1 MKDRSARIAA
11 LNPEQR
17 AVFEAALKAK
27 GLRAFQI
34 DQIPRRP
41 REDTNLFVT
50 SIDQERLWFIE
61 QLQPGNAAYN
71 IFSASRIR
79 GPLDAAVMERVVK
92 ELIARHEVLRTTFT
106 IVDDEPMQVI
116 NREVDFTLAP
126 VDLQSLPPDQREPEA
141 MGLVTEDFSRPFDLE
156 KGPLLRV
163 GLIRLAED
171 DHVLHQNMHHTV
183 TDRWSGA
190 IFEQETG
197 VLYEAFATGKPSPLP
212 PLPIQ
217 YADYAAWQRS
227 LTESEIYR
235 SQAAYWKR
243 RLAGAPLVLEVPTD
257 FPRPP
262 IQNFRGARVYTR
274 YSKRLLEAL
283 RDLSRREGVT
293 MFTLALAAYKALL
306 YRYTSQ
312 ETVLVGTTFANRN
325 RPELQHMVGY
335 LLNLIVLST
344 DVSGNPTFRDL
355 LQRERTTVLEGFANQ
370 DLPFGKLVQE
380 LRPTQDASRNPIVQ
394 HSLIYLDFPE
404 LTIMETLGLTAKHL
418 DIDNGASR
426 FDMTLAMTETDG
438 GYEVDIEYPT
448 DLYRRERIERMTKH
462 LENILESVVEDP
474 GLRLSELPLLSDGE
488 ERQLLIEWNATNAE
502 YPPDQ
507 CIHELFEAEAR
518 RRPDDVAL
526 LFEDDWLA
534 YRELNE
540 QANQVG
546 RYLIEAGVENGE
558 LVGLFVSRSLRMV
571 VGLLGILKAGGAYVP
586 LDERYPAERL
596 SFMLKDS
603 GVRVLLTEERL
614 LERLP
619 GYDGRIVYLDAEES
633 KEFSPAKAQSR
644 KVGTT
649 SQDFLGAFAPLREKT
664 TNEQRA
670 YVIYTSGSTGQPKGV
685 EVSHRAVVN
694 LFNSM
699 LSKKLLNATD
709 TMLAVTT
716 PSFDIAAAEIYLP
729 LIAGGRVVIASREV
743 VSDGV
748 QLAKLLANS
757 GATVMQATPATWRML
772 IDADWQGD
780 SRLKVFSTGEALDR
794 PLADQLLERCAELW
808 NLYGPSE
815 TAIFSAAVRVSSGT
829 GPVPIGAPIANTRF
843 YVVDQV
849 GNPVPI
855 GIYGELYI
863 GGSGLAHAYLNRP
876 ELTAEKFVPDP
887 FGSEPGARVYRTGDL
902 VRYCEDGNLEFGGRL
917 DHQVK
922 VRGFRI
928 ELGEVEEALSRHDS
942 VRAAV
947 VVAREA
953 RPGEQRLIA
962 YVVGNESTPTP
973 GEWRTFLIQRLPEYM
988 IPSLFVGLDEL
999 PLLPN
1004 GKVNR
1009 QALPVPDAS
1018 RPELRK
1024 AFVVPENPTQ
1034 ARLVEIWMN
1043 VLGLD
1048 RVGIHDDFF
1057 ELGGDSIL
1065 ATRLVSRVRRIFEV
1079 ELQLRELFWKSTVFE
1094 LAAAI
1099 EELVIQQLE
1108 DLSEEEARQLLQ
1120 NES

>member
-1 MKDRSARIAA
+1 MNDLSARITA

-17 AVFEAALKAK
+17 AAFEAALKAR
-27 GLRAFQI
+27 GLRAPQL

-41 REDTNLFVT
+41 REDTNLFPT

-71 IFSASRIR
+71 IFSASRIK
-79 GPLDAAVMERVVK
+79 GPLDATVMERVVN
-92 ELIARHEVLRTTFT
+92 ELVTRHEVLRTTF
-106 IVDDEPMQVI
+106 IVIDDQPMQVI
-116 NREVDFTLAP
+116 HPKMYVTLTP
-126 VDLQSLPPDQREPEA
+126 FDLQSWPLEEREQEA
-141 MGLVTEDFSRPFDLE
+141 LRLVTEDFSRPFDLE

-163 GLIRLAED
+163 GLLRLAEN
-171 DHVLHQNMHHTV
+171 DHVLHVNMHHTV

-197 VLYEAFATGKPSPLP
+197 VLYEAFANNKPSPLP
-212 PLPIQ
+212 MLPIQ
-217 YADYAAWQRS
+217 YADYALWQRDRAD
-227 LTESEIYR
+227 SEIYR
-235 SQAAYWKR
+235 AQAAYWKR
-243 RLAGAPLVLEVPTD
+243 RLSGLPFVLEVPTD

-274 YSKRLLEAL
+274 YSKTLLDRL

-306 YRYTSQ
+306 YRYTNQ
-312 ETVLVGTTFANRN
+312 ETILVGTTFANRN
-325 RPELQHMVGY
+325 RPELQNMVGY

-355 LQRERTTVLEGFANQ
+355 LQRERATVLEGFANQ

-404 LTIMETLGLTAKHL
+404 LTVMETLGLTAKHL

-426 FDMTLAMTETDG
+426 FDMTLAMTETED

-462 LENILESVVEDP
+462 LENILESVVADP
-474 GLRLSELPLLSDGE
+474 AQRLSELPLLSDDE
-488 ERQLLIEWNATNAE
+488 KRQLLIEWNATTVE
-502 YPPDQ
+502 YPFAQ
-507 CIHELFEAEAR
+507 CIHELFEAEAK

-526 LFEDDWLA
+526 LFEDDRLT

-540 QANQVG
+540 QANRVA
-546 RYLIEAGVENGE
+546 RYLREAGVETGE
-558 LVGLFVSRSLRMV
+558 LVGLFTSRSLRMV
-571 VGLLGILKAGGAYVP
+571 VGLLGILKAGAAYVP

-603 GVRVLLTEERL
+603 GARVLLTEEGL
-614 LERLP
+614 LEKLP
-619 GYDGRIVYLDAEES
+619 GYDGRIVYLDAEWDNISQCGAENLDH
-633 KEFSPAKAQSR
+633 
-644 KVGTT
+644 KV
-649 SQDFLGAFAPLREKT
+649 
-664 TNEQRA
+664 TNEQRG

-694 LFNSM
+694 LLNSM
-699 LSKKLLNATD
+699 LSKTSLNDKD

-716 PSFDIAAAEIYLP
+716 LSFDIAASEIFLP

-743 VSDGV
+743 ASDGM
-748 QLAKLLANS
+748 QLARLLASS

-772 IDADWQGD
+772 RDAGWQGD
-780 SRLKVFSTGEALDR
+780 SRLKVFSAGEALDR
-794 PLADQLLERCAELW
+794 PLADQLLERCAEVC
-808 NLYGPSE
+808 NLYGPTES
-815 TAIFSAAVRVSSGT
+815 TIYSAAVRITSGA
-829 GPVPIGAPIANTRF
+829 GPVPIGPPIGNTRF
-843 YVVDQV
+843 YVVVQFM
-849 GNPVPI
+849 NPVPI
-855 GIYGELYI
+855 GIYGELCI
-863 GGSGLAHAYLNRP
+863 GGMGLAHGYLNRP

-887 FGSEPGARVYRTGDL
+887 FGDEPGARLYRTGDL
-902 VRYCEDGNLEFGGRL
+902 MRYCEDGNLEFGGRL

-928 ELGEVEEALSRHDS
+928 ELGEIEAALSRHES
-942 VRAAV
+942 VRAAA
-947 VVAREA
+947 VVAREE
-953 RPGEQRLIA
+953 RPGEQRLVA
-962 YVVGNESTPTP
+962 YVVRNKNQPTAS
-973 GEWRTFLIQRLPEYM
+973 EWRTFLIQRLPEYM
-988 IPSLFVGLDEL
+988 IPSVFVSLEEL

-1009 QALPVPDAS
+1009 RALPVPDAS

-1024 AFVVPENPTQ
+1024 AFAPPENPTQ
-1034 ARLVEIWMN
+1034 ARLVELWKN
-1043 VLGLD
+1043 VLALNQ
-1048 RVGIHDDFF
+1048 VGIHDDFF

-1065 ATRLVSRVRRIFEV
+1065 ATRLVSRVRRTFGI
-1079 ELQLRELFWKSTVFE
+1079 ELPLRELFWKATVFE
-1094 LAAAI
+1094 LASVI
-1099 EELVIQQLE
+1099 EERVIEQLE
-1108 DLSEEEARQLLQ
+1108 NLSEEQAEQLLQ
-1120 NES
+1120 NEL

>member
-1 MKDRSARIAA
+1 MKDLAERIAA
-11 LNPEQR
+11 LSPEQR
-17 AVFEAALKAK
+17 ALFEAALKEK
-27 GLRAFQI
+27 GLRAPQV

-41 REDTNLFVT
+41 REDANVFQT

-79 GPLDAAVMERVVK
+79 GLLDAAVMERVVR

-116 NREVDFTLAP
+116 NPEADFSLASI
-126 VDLQSLPPDQREPEA
+126 DLESLPLDQREPEA
-141 MGLVTEDFSRPFDLE
+141 LRLVTEDFSRSFDLE

-197 VLYEAFATGKPSPLP
+197 VLYEAFAKGKPSPLP

-217 YADYAAWQRS
+217 YADYALWQRS
-227 LTESEIYR
+227 LAESEIYR
-235 SQAAYWKR
+235 KQAAYWKR
-243 RLAGAPLVLEVPTD
+243 RLADVPYVLEVPAD

-262 IQNFRGARVYTR
+262 IQRFRGARVYTR

-312 ETVLVGTTFANRN
+312 ETILIGTTFANRN
-325 RPELQHMVGY
+325 RPELQNMVGY
-335 LLNLIVLST
+335 LLNLIVLGT
-344 DVSGNPTFRDL
+344 DLSGNPTFGEL
-355 LQRERTTVLEGFANQ
+355 LQRERVTVLEGFVNQ

-380 LRPTQDASRNPIVQ
+380 IRPTQDASRNPIVQ

-426 FDMTLAMTETDG
+426 FDMTLAMTETEG

-448 DLYRRERIERMTKH
+448 DLYRRERIERMSVH
-462 LENILESVVEDP
+462 LENILASIVADP
-474 GLRLSELPLLSDGE
+474 RRRLSELPLLSAAE
-488 ERQLLIEWNATNAE
+488 EQQLLIDWNDTSVAYQSN
-502 YPPDQ
+502 Q
-507 CIHELFEAEAR
+507 FIHELFEAQAER
-518 RRPDDVAL
+518 TPDGVAL
-526 LFEDDWLA
+526 VFENERLS
-534 YRELNE
+534 YRKLNQ
-540 QANQVG
+540 QANQVA
-546 RYLIEAGVENGE
+546 RYLSDVGVESGE
-558 LVGLFVSRSLRMV
+558 LIGLFMPRSLRMI
-571 VGLLGILKAGGAYVP
+571 VGLLGILKAGAAYMP

-603 GVRVLLTEERL
+603 GARVVLTEAL
-614 LERLP
+614 LFDKLP
-619 GYDGRIVYLDAEES
+619 RFDGRVVYLDAEWDAINRCDAGNLEH
-633 KEFSPAKAQSR
+633 
-644 KVGTT
+644 
-649 SQDFLGAFAPLREKT
+649 KT

-670 YVIYTSGSTGQPKGV
+670 DVIYTSGSTGQPKGV

-694 LFNSM
+694 LLHAV
-699 LSKKLLNATD
+699 LSKISLDAAD
-709 TMLAVTT
+709 TMLSVSSL
-716 PSFDIAAAEIYLP
+716 SFDIAGAESFLP
-729 LIAGGRVVIASREV
+729 LISGGRMVIASREV
-743 VSDGV
+743 ASDGM
-748 QLAKLLANS
+748 QLAKLLASS
-757 GATVMQATPATWRML
+757 GATVMQATPASWRML
-772 IDADWQGD
+772 VDADWQGD
-780 SRLKVFSTGEALDR
+780 SRLKVFSAGEALDR
-794 PLADQLLERCAELW
+794 LLADQLLERCGELW
-808 NLYGPSE
+808 NLYGPTE
-815 TAIFSAAVRVSSGT
+815 TTIYSGAIRVTGSA
-829 GPVPIGAPIANTRF
+829 GPVPIGPPLANTRF
-843 YVVDQV
+843 YVVDQFM
-849 GNPVPI
+849 NPVPI
-855 GIYGELYI
+855 GIYGELLI
-863 GGSGLAHAYLNRP
+863 GGAGLAHGYLRRP
-876 ELTAEKFVPDP
+876 DLTAEKFVPDS
-887 FGSEPGARVYRTGDL
+887 FGSEPGARLYRTGDL
-902 VRYCEDGNLEFGGRL
+902 VRYLEDGNLEFGGRL

-928 ELGEVEEALSRHDS
+928 ELGEIEDALSRHPS
-942 VRAAV
+942 VRSAV
-947 VVAREA
+947 VLTREA
-953 RPGEQRLIA
+953 RPGDQRLIA
-962 YVVGNESTPTP
+962 YVVGDENTPTP
-973 GEWRTFLIQRLPEYM
+973 GEWRTFLVQRLPEYM
-988 IPSLFVGLDEL
+988 IPSLFVRLDKL

-1009 QALPVPDAS
+1009 LALPVPDAL

-1024 AFVVPENPTQ
+1024 AFVGPENPTQ

-1043 VLGLD
+1043 VLGVD

-1065 ATRLVSRVRRIFEV
+1065 ATRIVSRVRRTFSI
-1079 ELQLRELFWKSTVFE
+1079 ELPLRELFWKTTVFE

-1099 EELVIQQLE
+1099 EELVIEQLE
-1108 DLSEEEARQLLQ
+1108 DLSEEEAEQLLQ
-1120 NES
+1120 NEL

>member
-1 MKDRSARIAA
+1 MAA

-27 GLRAFQI
+27 GLRAPQV

-41 REDTNLFVT
+41 REDTKLFVT

-79 GPLDAAVMERVVK
+79 GPLDAAVMERVVR

-106 IVDDEPMQVI
+106 IVDDEPMQLI
-116 NREVDFTLAP
+116 HPEADFTLAP
-126 VDLQSLPPDQREPEA
+126 IDLQWLPLDQREPEA
-141 MGLVTEDFSRPFDLE
+141 LRLVTEDFSRPFDLE

-163 GLIRLAED
+163 ALIRLAED
-171 DHVLHQNMHHTV
+171 DHVLFQNMHHTV

-197 VLYEAFATGKPSPLP
+197 VLYEAFAQGKPSPLP

-217 YADYAAWQRS
+217 YADYALWQRS
-227 LTESEIYR
+227 LAESEIYR
-235 SQAAYWKR
+235 RQAAYWKR
-243 RLAGAPLVLEVPTD
+243 RLAGAPFVLEVPAD

-274 YSKRLLEAL
+274 YSKLLLEAL
-283 RDLSRREGVT
+283 RDVSRREGVT

-306 YRYTSQ
+306 YRYTNQ
-312 ETVLVGTTFANRN
+312 EVVLVGTTFANRN
-325 RPELQHMVGY
+325 RPELQNMVGY

-344 DVSGNPTFRDL
+344 DLSGNPTFREL
-355 LQRERTTVLEGFANQ
+355 LQRERVTVLEGFANQ

-380 LRPTQDASRNPIVQ
+380 LRPAQDASRNPIVQ

-404 LTIMETLGLTAKHL
+404 LSVMETLGLTAKHL

-426 FDMTLAMTETDG
+426 FDMTLAMTETDE

-448 DLYRRERIERMTKH
+448 DLYRRERIERMTVH
-462 LENILESVVEDP
+462 LENILESIVADS
-474 GLRLSELPLLSDGE
+474 GLRLSELPLLSAAE
-488 ERQLLIEWNATNAE
+488 ERQLLIDWNDTSVARPGN
-502 YPPDQ
+502 Q
-507 CIHELFEAEAR
+507 FVHELFEAQAKLT
-518 RRPDDVAL
+518 PDAVAL
-526 LFEDDWLA
+526 VFENERLS

-540 QANQVG
+540 QSNRVAH
-546 RYLIEAGVENGE
+546 YLRDAGVAGGE
-558 LVGLFVSRSLRMV
+558 LVGLFMSRSLQMI
-571 VGLLGILKAGGAYVP
+571 VGLLGILKAGAAYLP

-596 SFMLKDS
+596 LFMLEDS
-603 GVRVLLTEERL
+603 GVRVVLTEAQQ
-614 LERLP
+614 LP
-619 GYDGRIVYLDAEES
+619 QFKGRVVYLDEEWDVINRCDAGNL
-633 KEFSPAKAQSR
+633 EP
-644 KVGTT
+644 
-649 SQDFLGAFAPLREKT
+649 KT
-664 TNEQRA
+664 TNEQGA

-685 EVSHRAVVN
+685 ELSHRAVVN
-694 LFNSM
+694 LLHAVRSQIW
-699 LSKKLLNATD
+699 LDAAD
-709 TMLAVTT
+709 TMLSVSTL
-716 PSFDIAAAEIYLP
+716 SFDIAGAEIFLP
-729 LIAGGRVVIASREV
+729 LIGGGRVVIASREV
-743 VSDGV
+743 ASDGV
-748 QLAKLLANS
+748 RLAKLVASS
-757 GATVMQATPATWRML
+757 GATVMQATPASWRML

-780 SRLKVFSTGEALDR
+780 SRLKVLCTGEALDR
-794 PLADQLLERCAELW
+794 VLADQLLGRCGELW
-808 NLYGPSE
+808 NLYGPTE
-815 TAIFSAAVRVSSGT
+815 TTIFSGVVRVT
-829 GPVPIGAPIANTRF
+829 DNAGPVPIGPPLANSRF
-843 YVVDQV
+843 YVVDQFM
-849 GNPVPI
+849 NPVPI
-855 GIYGELYI
+855 GIYGELLI
-863 GGSGLAHAYLNRP
+863 GGTGLAHGYLRRP
-876 ELTAEKFVPDP
+876 DLTAEKFIPDP
-887 FGSEPGARVYRTGDL
+887 FGSEPGARLYRTGDL
-902 VRYCEDGNLEFGGRL
+902 VRYFEDGKLEFGGRL

-928 ELGEVEEALSRHDS
+928 ELGEVEAALSRHAS
-942 VRAAV
+942 VRAAA

-953 RPGEQRLIA
+953 QPGEQRLIA
-962 YVVGNESTPTP
+962 YLVGNERLPTP

-988 IPSLFVGLDEL
+988 IPSVFVSLEEL

-1009 QALPVPDAS
+1009 RALPAPDPS

-1024 AFVVPENPTQ
+1024 AFVAPENPTQ

-1043 VLGLD
+1043 VLGVD

-1065 ATRLVSRVRRIFEV
+1065 ATRLVSRIRRVFEV
-1079 ELQLRELFWKSTVFE
+1079 ELQLRQLFWKSTVFE

-1108 DLSEEEARQLLQ
+1108 NLSEEEAQQLLQ

>member
-1 MKDRSARIAA
+1 MKDLSERIAA
-11 LNPEQR
+11 LSPEQR
-17 AVFEAALKAK
+17 ALFEAALKEK
-27 GLRAFQI
+27 GLRPPQV
-34 DQIPRRP
+34 DQIPRRS
-41 REDTNLFVT
+41 REDANVFQT

-79 GPLDAAVMERVVK
+79 GLLDAAVMERVVR

-116 NREVDFTLAP
+116 NPEADFTLTP
-126 VDLQSLPPDQREPEA
+126 IDLQWLPLDQREPEA
-141 MGLVTEDFSRPFDLE
+141 LRLVTEDFSRPFDLE

-197 VLYEAFATGKPSPLP
+197 VLYEAFAKGKLSPLP
-212 PLPIQ
+212 PLLIQ
-217 YADYAAWQRS
+217 YADYALWQRS
-227 LTESEIYR
+227 LAESEIYR
-235 SQAAYWKR
+235 KQAAYWKR
-243 RLAGAPLVLEVPTD
+243 RLADVPYILEVPAD

-262 IQNFRGARVYTR
+262 IQNFRGARVYMR

-283 RDLSRREGVT
+283 KDLSRREGVT

-312 ETVLVGTTFANRN
+312 ETILVGTTFANRN
-325 RPELQHMVGY
+325 RPELQNMVGY

-344 DVSGNPTFRDL
+344 DLSGNPTFREL
-355 LQRERTTVLEGFANQ
+355 LQRERVTVLEGFANQ

-448 DLYRRERIERMTKH
+448 DLYRRERIERMTVH
-462 LENILESVVEDP
+462 LENILGSIVADP
-474 GLRLSELPLLSDGE
+474 RRRLSELSLLSAAE
-488 ERQLLIEWNATNAE
+488 EQQLLIDWNDTSVA
-502 YPPDQ
+502 YQ
-507 CIHELFEAEAR
+507 CNQFVHELFEAQAEHT
-518 RRPDDVAL
+518 PDGVAL
-526 LFEDDWLA
+526 VFENERLS
-534 YRELNE
+534 YRKLNQ
-540 QANQVG
+540 QANQVA
-546 RYLIEAGVENGE
+546 RYLSDVGVESGE
-558 LVGLFVSRSLRMV
+558 LIGLFMPRSLRMI
-571 VGLLGILKAGGAYVP
+571 VGLLGILKAGAAYMP

-603 GVRVLLTEERL
+603 GARVVLTEAHL
-614 LERLP
+614 FDKLP
-619 GYDGRIVYLDAEES
+619 RFDGRVVYLDAEWDAINRCDAGNLEH
-633 KEFSPAKAQSR
+633 
-644 KVGTT
+644 
-649 SQDFLGAFAPLREKT
+649 KT

-694 LFNSM
+694 LLHAV
-699 LSKKLLNATD
+699 LSKISLDAAD
-709 TMLAVTT
+709 TMLSVSTL
-716 PSFDIAAAEIYLP
+716 SFDIAGAESFLP
-729 LIAGGRVVIASREV
+729 LISGGRMIIASREV
-743 VSDGV
+743 ASDGM
-748 QLAKLLANS
+748 QLAKLLASS
-757 GATVMQATPATWRML
+757 GATVMQATPASWRML
-772 IDADWQGD
+772 VDADWQGN

-794 PLADQLLERCAELW
+794 LLADQLLERCGELW

-815 TAIFSAAVRVSSGT
+815 TTIYSGAVRVTGSA
-829 GPVPIGAPIANTRF
+829 GPVPIGPPLANTRF
-843 YVVDQV
+843 YVVDQFM
-849 GNPVPI
+849 NPVPI
-855 GIYGELYI
+855 GIYGELLI
-863 GGSGLAHAYLNRP
+863 GGAGLAHGYLRRP
-876 ELTAEKFVPDP
+876 DLTAEKFVPDS
-887 FGSEPGARVYRTGDL
+887 FGSEPGARLYRTGDL
-902 VRYCEDGNLEFGGRL
+902 VRYLENGNLEFGGRL

-928 ELGEVEEALSRHDS
+928 ELGEIEDALSRHHS
-942 VRAAV
+942 VRSAV
-947 VVAREA
+947 VLTREA

-962 YVVGNESTPTP
+962 YVVGNENTPTP

-988 IPSLFVGLDEL
+988 IPSLFVRLDKL

-1009 QALPVPDAS
+1009 HALPVPDAS

-1024 AFVVPENPTQ
+1024 AFVAPENPTQ

-1043 VLGLD
+1043 VLGID

-1065 ATRLVSRVRRIFEV
+1065 ATRLVSRVRRTFSV
-1079 ELQLRELFWKSTVFE
+1079 ELPLRELFWKTTVFE
-1094 LAAAI
+1094 LAVAI
-1099 EELVIQQLE
+1099 EELVIKQLE
-1108 DLSEEEARQLLQ
+1108 NVSEEEAEQLLQ
-1120 NES
+1120 NEL

>member
-1 MKDRSARIAA
+1 MKELSARIAA

-17 AVFEAALKAK
+17 AVFESALKAK
-27 GLRAFQI
+27 GLRVPQV

-41 REDTNLFVT
+41 REDTNLFPA

-71 IFSASRIR
+71 IFSASRIK
-79 GPLDAAVMERVVK
+79 GPLDAIVMERVVN
-92 ELIARHEVLRTTFT
+92 ELVARHEVLRTTFT
-106 IVDDEPMQVI
+106 VVDDQPMQLIHPQLHVK
-116 NREVDFTLAP
+116 LAP
-126 VDLQSLPPDQREPEA
+126 IDLQSLPPEEREQEA
-141 MGLVTEDFSRPFDLE
+141 LRLVTEDFSRPFDLE
-156 KGPLLRV
+156 QGPLLRA

-197 VLYEAFATGKPSPLP
+197 ILYEAFAKGKPSPLP

-217 YADYAAWQRS
+217 YADYALWQRS
-227 LTESEIYR
+227 LAESEIYR
-235 SQAAYWKR
+235 RQAAYWKR
-243 RLAGAPLVLEVPTD
+243 RLANVPYVLEVPAD

-262 IQNFRGARVYTR
+262 LQNFRGARVYTR
-274 YSKRLLEAL
+274 YSKNLLDRL
-283 RDLSRREGVT
+283 RDLSQREGVT

-306 YRYTSQ
+306 YRYTNQ
-312 ETVLVGTTFANRN
+312 EMVLVGTTFANRN
-325 RPELQHMVGY
+325 RPELQNMVGY

-344 DVSGNPTFRDL
+344 DLSGNPTFREL
-355 LQRERTTVLEGFANQ
+355 LQRERATVLEGFANQ

-404 LTIMETLGLTAKHL
+404 LTIMETLGLSAKHL

-426 FDMTLAMTETDG
+426 FDMTLAMTETEH

-462 LENILESVVEDP
+462 LENILASVSADP
-474 GLRLSELPLLSDGE
+474 AKRLSELPLLSDDE
-488 ERQLLIEWNATNAE
+488 RRQLLIEWNATAVE
-502 YPPDQ
+502 YPSEQ
-507 CIHELFEAEAR
+507 CIHELFEAEAG
-518 RRPDDVAL
+518 RRPDEVAL
-526 LFEDDWLA
+526 LFEDDRLT
-534 YRELNE
+534 YGELNKR
-540 QANQVG
+540 ANQVA
-546 RYLIEAGVENGE
+546 RYLMEAGVKQGE
-558 LVGLFVSRSLRMV
+558 IVGLFTSRSERMV
-571 VGLLGILKAGGAYVP
+571 VGLLGILKAGAAYVP

-596 SFMLKDS
+596 SFMLDDS
-603 GVRVLLTEERL
+603 GVRVLLTEKRL
-614 LERLP
+614 LEKLP
-619 GYDGRIVYLDAEES
+619 EYDGRRIYLDAEWENIS
-633 KEFSPAKAQSR
+633 HCRAENLNC
-644 KVGTT
+644 KV
-649 SQDFLGAFAPLREKT
+649 
-664 TNEQRA
+664 TNEQRG

-694 LFNSM
+694 FLQAM
-699 LSKKLLNATD
+699 LSKKLLAATD

-729 LIAGGRVVIASREV
+729 LIAGGRVNIASREV
-743 VSDGV
+743 VSDGA
-748 QLAKLLANS
+748 QLAKLLADS

-772 IDADWQGD
+772 IDADWRGD
-780 SRLKVFSTGEALDR
+780 SRLKLFSGGEALER
-794 PLADQLLERCAELW
+794 LLAEQLLERCGELW
-808 NLYGPSE
+808 NLYGPTE
-815 TAIFSAAVRVSSGT
+815 TTVYSGVVRVTSSS
-829 GPVPIGAPIANTRF
+829 GPVPIGPPLANTRF
-843 YVVDQV
+843 YVLDQFM
-849 GNPVPI
+849 NPVPI
-855 GIYGELYI
+855 GIYGELSI
-863 GGSGLAHAYLNRP
+863 GGAGLAHGYLGRP

-887 FGSEPGARVYRTGDL
+887 FGGEPGARLYRTGDL
-902 VRYCEDGNLEFGGRL
+902 VRYREDGNLEFGGRL

-928 ELGEVEEALSRHDS
+928 ELGEVEAALLRHAS

-947 VVAREA
+947 VVAREDQ
-953 RPGEQRLIA
+953 PGEQRLIA
-962 YVVGNESTPTP
+962 YVVGNASIPTP

-988 IPSLFVGLDEL
+988 IPPVFVSLEEL

-1009 QALPVPDAS
+1009 RALPAADAS
-1018 RPELRK
+1018 RPELRR
-1024 AFVVPENPTQ
+1024 AFVAPENPTQ
-1034 ARLVEIWMN
+1034 ERLAEIWMS
-1043 VLGLD
+1043 VLGID
-1048 RVGIHDDFF
+1048 RVGIYDDFF

-1065 ATRLVSRVRRIFEV
+1065 ATRLVSRIRRIFEV
-1079 ELQLRELFWKSTVFE
+1079 ELPLRELFWKSTVFE

-1099 EELVIQQLE
+1099 EELVIRQLE
-1108 DLSEEEARQLLQ
+1108 NLSEEEAQQLLH